1 MSTPPTPPHKHRVII
16 DTDPGIDDTMAL
28 LFALNCDQLDILG
41 LTVVM
46 GNNNDM
52 ELMAKNACLSLTMCG
67 RGAEGIPVVK
77 GASAPLSGD
86 YTGQSGIMVHG
97 DNGLG
102 GVQVPEG
109 IIDTTS
115 MTDHRCNYHTAHCM
129 HTALK
134 PLRCVFRRLPCSHT
148 SAAQFIVDTV
158 ALHPGEVTLIALG
171 PLTNV
176 ARAIQLGGEPFRAN
190 LRALSLMGG
199 SFTGRGNK
207 TPAAEANVHNDP
219 EAAKVGSVASSRL
232 PGQRREAKGAL
243 DKRQDPPPCATL
255 PLRDLLHSSQL
266 LRIARPHT
274 KPRKK

>member
-1 MSTPPTPPHKHRVII
+1 M
-16 DTDPGIDDTMAL
+16 
-28 LFALNCDQLDILG
+28 
-41 LTVVM
+41 
-46 GNNNDM
+46 
-52 ELMAKNACLSLTMCG
+52 
-67 RGAEGIPVVK
+67 VK

-115 MTDHRCNYHTAHCM
+115 MTGHRCDYHTVHCM

-255 PLRDLLHSSQL
+255 PLRDLLPSSQL

-274 KPRKK
+274 KPKMTDRLLFLTRSTACSARVRPSAVVRVVACAGGAAGVRLSSRHHHGAARRHTPGAAHCLAHWHTTLK